1 MQMKIMKTSQMLMNE
16 VFESVDIGQLDIKG
30 SGGSELVYIGD
41 TPIAVPAGMDICT
54 YMSLVCF
61 WNTVTPSCGGSWGDN
76 IDACAW
82 VVENC

>member
-1 MQMKIMKTSQMLMNE
+1 MEMKIMKTSQMLMNE

-54 YMSLVCF
+54 YM
-61 WNTVTPSCGGSWGDN
+61 
-76 IDACAW
+76 
-82 VVENC
+82 